1 MFSFIKKM
9 WWFIKKHPFLYLSIL
24 LLGVL
29 LALSQLIPAD
39 IVGKFTRKIESG
51 ELTKEFIINEV
62 ILRAF
67 GTAILIYIITTTRR
81 ALQVQLRTKLFYAL
95 QVRYMENIL
104 KQDATFFEHFQA
116 GDLLT
121 RALGDVKSVNFSGG
135 NRLLNISYELTSII
149 VYIIAMAFI
158 NPLLTLYAVLPLS
171 MIFVVNL
178 LLRIRVKKNWKE
190 VREASSEMSNVILES
205 VTNVHTIRAFSKEEE
220 NYKKNMDLS
229 KKTYDIERKNLFI
242 NVSFQPI
249 FQSIIAISLI
259 IAYFYA
265 IHKIPQVDETGKK
278 IFDLA
283 MFTQFIIYLN
293 SLAAPFR
300 NIGNMLT
307 NFYQS
312 IISLD
317 RLNEIYDSN
326 SVIVDK
332 EEPLSLENVDTIEF
346 KNISFKYPNDNEYI
360 LKDINLKINR
370 GQTLGIVGKTGS
382 GKSTLIR
389 QLLRQFPIE
398 NGNLLINGID
408 VSNYSKESVRKV
420 ISYVPQEHTL
430 FTRTVLQ
437 NVELG
442 SSAQDIDEVDVYK
455 MIKAAD
461 FEKDIENLP
470 QGLNT
475 VVGEYGVTLSGGQKQ
490 RLSIARAFMKNSDV
504 LIMDDSLSAVDGKTE
519 SNIIHNISDIRK
531 GKTNIIIA
539 HRLSAVMNADDIIVL
554 DNGKISEHGTH
565 EELMAK
571 KGWYYQLFNHQLM
584 TKDGD

>member
-1 MFSFIKKM
+1 MISFIRKI
-9 WWFIKKHPFLYLSIL
+9 WWFIKKHPFLYIVIF
-24 LLGVL
+24 LLGVIQ
-29 LALSQLIPAD
+29 ALTLLIPAD
-39 IVGKFTRKIESG
+39 IVGDFTDAVDNNS
-51 ELTKEFIINEV
+51 LTNDFLVYNV
-62 ILRAF
+62 ILKAF
-67 GTAILIYIITTTRR
+67 GTAVLIYIITTTRR
-81 ALQVQLRTKLFYAL
+81 AFQVQLRTKLFYAL

-104 KQDATFFEHFQA
+104 KQDATFFEHFQS

-135 NRLLNISYELTSII
+135 NRLLNISYEMTSII
-149 VYIIAMAFI
+149 VYIIAMSFI
-158 NPLLTLYAVLPLS
+158 NWKLTIYAVLPLS

-190 VREASSEMSNVILES
+190 VREASSAMSNVILES
-205 VTNVHTIRAFSKEEE
+205 ITNVHTIRAFSKEEE
-220 NYKKNMDLS
+220 NYQKNMAYS
-229 KKTYDIERKNLFI
+229 KKTYDIEKKNLLV

-265 IHKIPQVDETGKK
+265 IHKIPVANGETQVFT
-278 IFDLA
+278 LA

-293 SLAAPFR
+293 SLASPFR

-317 RLNEIYDSN
+317 RLNEIYDSK
-326 SVIVDK
+326 SVIVDN
-332 EEPLSLENVDTIEF
+332 PDSLELTNVDKIEF
-346 KNISFKYPNDNEYI
+346 KNISFKYPNDNDYI
-360 LKDINLKINR
+360 LKDINLTIRR
-370 GQTLGIVGKTGS
+370 GETLGIVGKTGS

-389 QLLRQFPIE
+389 QLLRQFPIDE
-398 NGNLLINGID
+398 GQLLIND
-408 VSNYSKESVRKV
+408 KPVDKYSKESVRKM
-420 ISYVPQEHTL
+420 IGYVPQEHTL

-437 NVELG
+437 NVKLG
-442 SSAQDIDEVDVYK
+442 TAQEYDEQDVYK

-470 QGLNT
+470 EGLNT
-475 VVGEYGVTLSGGQKQ
+475 IVGEYGVTLSGGQKQ
-490 RLSIARAFMKNSDV
+490 RLSIARAFMKDSDV

-519 SNIIHNISDIRK
+519 SNIIHNLKDIRDN
-531 GKTNIIIA
+531 KTNIIIA

-554 DNGKISEHGTH
+554 DNGRISEHGTH

-571 KGWYYQLFNHQLM
+571 KGWYYELFNHQLM
-584 TKDGD
+584 TKEDD

>member
-9 WWFIKKHPFLYLSIL
+9 WWFIKKHPFLYLTIFI
-24 LLGVL
+24 LGVL
-29 LALSQLIPAD
+29 LALTLLIPAD
-39 IVGKFTRKIESG
+39 IVGDFTDHIDKNT
-51 ELTKEFIINEV
+51 LTQDYLIYNVIIK
-62 ILRAF
+62 AF
-67 GTAILIYIITTTRR
+67 STAVLIYIITTTRR
-81 ALQVQLRTKLFYAL
+81 AFQVRLRTKLFYAL

-149 VYIIAMAFI
+149 IYIIAMSFI
-158 NPLLTLYAVLPLS
+158 NPLLTLYSVLPLS
-171 MIFVVNL
+171 MIFIVNL

-190 VREASSEMSNVILES
+190 VREASSNMSNVILES

-220 NYKKNMDLS
+220 NYKKNMEYS
-229 KKTYDIERKNLFI
+229 KLTYDIERKNLFI

-265 IHKIPQVDETGKK
+265 IHKIPTVNGKSA
-278 IFDLA
+278 FTLA

-326 SVIVDK
+326 SVIVDRK
-332 EEPLSLENVDTIEF
+332 DAKVLQNVDKIEF
-346 KNISFKYPNDNEYI
+346 KDISFKYPNNLDYI
-360 LKDINLKINR
+360 LKDINLTINK
-370 GQTLGIVGKTGS
+370 GETIGIVGKTGS

-389 QLLRQFPIE
+389 QLLRQFPIDE
-398 NGNLLINGID
+398 GNLLINGID
-408 VSNYSKESVRKV
+408 VSLYSKESVRKM

-442 SSAQDIDEVDVYK
+442 SSLEFDEEDVYK

-490 RLSIARAFMKNSDV
+490 RLSIARAFMKDSDV

-519 SNIIHNISDIRK
+519 SNIIHNIANIRK

-539 HRLSAVMNADDIIVL
+539 HRLSAVMNADHIIVL
-554 DNGKISEHGTH
+554 DNGRISEEGTH
-565 EELMAK
+565 EELMNL
-571 KGWYYQLFNHQLM
+571 KGWYYELFNHQLM
-584 TKDGD
+584 TKEDD